1 MQIIKVP
8 CINALGK
15 QGPEKA
21 PNLIL
26 SELKKNYLQF
36 DKLDLEEI
44 HVDNSNIK
52 EAGELIY
59 KNAKEEFGQ
68 QDKIVFIGGDHS
80 VSYPIVKAFNDVFS
94 DNFLIV
100 FDAHADCMKPMK
112 EPTHE
117 EWLRAL
123 VDAGFKPENIVLIG
137 ARKIEPEERRFLHAK
152 KIKYFSEIYDL
163 EAVADYITERARG
176 KNVYV
181 SIDIDVLEP
190 AAAPAVNYPE
200 PLGLTSRELF
210 YLLRRIFFIPGL
222 KAIDVVEIVPGLDEK
237 YNFRTV
243 KLAAKILQ
251 EFLVGKWTKK

>member
-1 MQIIKVP
+1 MRIIKVP
-8 CINALGK
+8 SINALGK

-26 SELKKNYLQF
+26 SELKKNYLKF
-36 DKLDLEEI
+36 DRLDLEEI

-52 EAGELIY
+52 ESEGLIY
-59 KNAKEEFGQ
+59 KNAKEEFER

-80 VSYPIVKAFNDVFS
+80 ISYSIVKAFNDVFS
-94 DNFLIV
+94 DSFLIV

-117 EWLRAL
+117 EWLRAV
-123 VDAGFKPENIVLIG
+123 VDSGFKPENIVLIG

-163 EAVADYITERARG
+163 EAVADYITERASG
-176 KNVYV
+176 KDVYV

-190 AAAPAVNYPE
+190 AVAPAVNYPE

-222 KAIDVVEIVPGLDEK
+222 KAIDIVEVVPEIDK
-237 YNFRTV
+237 NYNFRTIKV
-243 KLAAKILQ
+243 AAKILE
-251 EFLVGKWTKK
+251 EFLKKAGG